1 VKKKQ
6 LVLPL
11 IIFVLGMIFTISGA
25 LFKIQHW
32 QFASQLLTIGTIF
45 EIFGLLFLMVI
56 LVKYYLKK

>member
-1 VKKKQ
+1 MREKQ
-6 LVLPL
+6 LILPL

-32 QFASQLLTIGTIF
+32 QFASELLTIGTVF
-45 EIFGLLFLMVI
+45 EIFGLLILMVI

>member
-1 VKKKQ
+1 VREKQ
-6 LVLPL
+6 LILPL

-32 QFASQLLTIGTIF
+32 QFASQLLTTGTIL
-45 EIFGLLFLMVI
+45 EIFGLLILMVI